1 MTESL
6 PNTEPGLLEFLAMRA
21 RRASD
26 GRLASESGIG
36 FVVALAALAWRP
48 KGWLLFVSTG
58 VCALTFG
65 LWGIADREL
74 RERVAAPTG
83 ATSTLRFARDSVGVL
98 GGVAAI
104 AAALSFL
111 ALALGTII
119 S

>member
-6 PNTEPGLLEFLAMRA
+6 PRTEPGLLEFLAMRA

-26 GRLASESGIG
+26 GRLASESGAG

-48 KGWLLFVSTG
+48 SGWPLFVSAG
-58 VCALTFG
+58 LCVLAFG
-65 LWGIADREL
+65 LWGIFDREL
-74 RERVAAPTG
+74 RERLAAPTG
-83 ATSTLRFARDSVGVL
+83 TAKALRFARVGVGVV
-98 GGVAAI
+98 GGLAAV